1 MPKAGCILGP
11 RNSNR
16 LRAILLNV
24 LTVIPVVCLNVPCSG
39 QAAHRVTAVRFWSSA
54 ETTRVAVEVSGEFK
68 YKSDN
73 LGTPPRLFFDVQ
85 NSRPGM
91 AQKTILV
98 GDHLLKQ
105 IRIAET
111 QPGTT
116 RIVLDLEQA
125 ADFTASQLS
134 NPERLMVEI
143 RAKGSKAPT
152 SAAIE
157 EPAKPSPPAQA
168 QPEPKAETKPQ
179 TETKIVAK
187 TLPSPAMLTPVS
199 RPIAAPLAVAPTVA
213 TPRKPDVPE
222 PKAAARNSNGDR
234 SLTRALGLKL
244 GRVVLDPGHGGHDA
258 GTHGPSGL
266 TEKELVLDVSQRLAM
281 LLEDRLGSEVVLTRT
296 DDIYVPL
303 EGRTK
308 IANEAKADLF
318 LSIHANSSPVKS
330 VTGVE
335 TYYLNFT
342 TSRSALDLAARENAP
357 AESSIFDLKDV
368 LEKIALKDKIDE
380 SREFASRL
388 QTSLYTLTKT
398 STPAKNRGIKK
409 APFVVLIGAQM
420 PSVLAEIGF
429 LTNSTDEAL
438 MRKTDHRQK
447 IAEALY
453 KGIAAYAESL
463 SQLQVAKRE

>member
-1 MPKAGCILGP
+1 MPKVGCILGT
-11 RNSNR
+11 RSSNR
-16 LRAILLNV
+16 LRAILLTFFAV
-24 LTVIPVVCLNVPCSG
+24 TLGVCSG
-39 QAAHRVTAVRFWSSA
+39 QASNRVTAVRFWSTGDA
-54 ETTRVAVEVSGEFK
+54 TRVAVEVSGEFK

-73 LGTPPRLFFDVQ
+73 LDNPPRLFFDVQ
-85 NSRPGM
+85 GSRPGM
-91 AQKTILV
+91 AQKTIAV

-116 RIVLDLEQA
+116 RIVLDLEQG

-134 NPERLMVEI
+134 NPERLMVELH
-143 RAKGSKAPT
+143 AKATKT
-152 SAAIE
+152 SAVTAAVATAATAIV
-157 EPAKPSPPAQA
+157 EPAKPLLGPILAEPPIA
-168 QPEPKAETKPQ
+168 
-179 TETKIVAK
+179 AK
-187 TLPSPAMLTPVS
+187 TLPSPAVLTAVS
-199 RPIAAPLAVAPTVA
+199 RPVAIPTPAAT
-213 TPRKPDVPE
+213 TPRKADLPQ
-222 PKAAARNSNGDR
+222 PKPAARNAGGDR
-234 SLTRALGLKL
+234 TLTRALGLKL

-266 TEKELVLDVSQRLAM
+266 TEKDLVLDVSQRLAG
-281 LLEDRLGSEVVLTRT
+281 LIEDRMGSEVLLTRS
-296 DDIYVPL
+296 DDTYVSL

-388 QTSLYTLTKT
+388 QTSLFTLTKA
-398 STPAKNRGIKK
+398 SAAGKNRGIKK

-429 LTNSTDEAL
+429 LTNSNDEAL
-438 MRKTDHRQK
+438 MRKTEHRQK